1 MPPSVGDRHPTSAS
15 CFERTTTRTSRP
27 LPRRT
32 RSSSTGSATRPI
44 SISPRHEDLPGHRQ
58 HGGRRLGR
66 GARHARRRPHDTW
79 IARRRRGERHAH
91 APRRAL
97 SPRARTDLR
106 VRPRRGRRGSVS
118 RREGAGQGLRSDR
131 RPAPAGRG
139 SARRNES
146 PPGGRH
152 PGLRDA
158 RVQQRAGA
166 DRGAGWGVEC
176 RDVGRASRCGGPR
189 WCRDDRRAAYRLRRF
204 RRRVRRDRAARV
216 IADAVRRVRDRRRG
230 WRGRHRRHV
239 PLAPRPSAHRPRHR
253 RVSRRRRPPPPNMAD
268 FVMRGCAIAIVL
280 ATLAACSDARQS
292 SAAQVTR
299 TADEV
304 RASVPASRRTAITE
318 AVARVAPAVVTV
330 QTEVVQRV
338 AADPF
343 ESLFGGRSG
352 TQTQAGI
359 GTGFIVRPDGVIVT
373 NAHVIAGANRI
384 SVMLRDG
391 TVHPATAV
399 GTDETNDLAVIRIV
413 NASNLPVAP
422 LGDSDN
428 LLVGE
433 WAIAIGNPYGFML
446 GNSEPSVTA
455 GVISGVGRNL
465 IARGEGPSAYFDMVQ
480 TDASINP
487 GNSGGPLVSATG
499 EVIGVN
505 SSIYSTSGGGSIG
518 LGFAIP
524 INRARRV
531 ADDLLAHG
539 RVRRPWIG
547 VRLDE
552 PRTNNPREL
561 IARGATVAA
570 VTPGSPAERAGLRRG
585 DVITR

>member
-1 MPPSVGDRHPTSAS
+1 M
-15 CFERTTTRTSRP
+15 
-27 LPRRT
+27 
-32 RSSSTGSATRPI
+32 
-44 SISPRHEDLPGHRQ
+44 
-58 HGGRRLGR
+58 
-66 GARHARRRPHDTW
+66 
-79 IARRRRGERHAH
+79 AH
-91 APRRAL
+91 L
-97 SPRARTDLR
+97 
-106 VRPRRGRRGSVS
+106 
-118 RREGAGQGLRSDR
+118 
-131 RPAPAGRG
+131 
-139 SARRNES
+139 
-146 PPGGRH
+146 
-152 PGLRDA
+152 
-158 RVQQRAGA
+158 
-166 DRGAGWGVEC
+166 
-176 RDVGRASRCGGPR
+176 
-189 WCRDDRRAAYRLRRF
+189 
-204 RRRVRRDRAARV
+204 
-216 IADAVRRVRDRRRG
+216 
-230 WRGRHRRHV
+230 
-239 PLAPRPSAHRPRHR
+239 
-253 RVSRRRRPPPPNMAD
+253 
-268 FVMRGCAIAIVL
+268 VMRSGAIALVL
-280 ATLAACSDARQS
+280 AAVAACSDARQS

-318 AVARVAPAVVTV
+318 AVAKVAPAVVTV

-352 TQTQAGI
+352 TQTQAGL
-359 GTGFIVRPDGVIVT
+359 GTGFIVRADGVIVT
-373 NAHVIAGANRI
+373 NAHVIAGASRL

-391 TVHPATAV
+391 TTYPARAV
-399 GTDETNDLAVIRIV
+399 GTDETNDLAVIKV
-413 NASNLPVAP
+413 ENAANLPVAP

-465 IARGEGPSAYFDMVQ
+465 VARGEGPSAYFDMIQ

-499 EVIGVN
+499 DVIGVN
-505 SSIYSTSGGGSIG
+505 SSIYSTSGGSIG

-547 VRLDE
+547 IRLED
-552 PRTNNPREL
+552 PRTSNTREL

-585 DVITR
+585 DVITRVRARTVRNRFDWDAALLDLRVGEQVPLVVRRGGAETSLTVTIADLPEVSAPKVEVLREMELVTLTPAIRAERGIRSPRGALIYRTSERVTAELGMSPGDVIVQINRSLVTSAEDVSRALDYYAGRGTIRVFFEREGSIYTTDFFIR